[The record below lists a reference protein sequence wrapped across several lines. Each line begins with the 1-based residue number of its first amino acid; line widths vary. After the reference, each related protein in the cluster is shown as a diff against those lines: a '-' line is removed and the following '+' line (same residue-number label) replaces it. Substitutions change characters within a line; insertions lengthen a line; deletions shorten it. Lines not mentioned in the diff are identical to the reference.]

1 MNWKNNCLLFAGAA
15 AGAFSIKAADPR
27 PNIILFVVDDMG
39 VMDTSLPFLTDG
51 EGNGVEYP
59 LNRRYRTPNMERLA
73 ERGMRFSTF
82 YAQSVSSPSRV
93 SLLTGQNAARHRTT
107 NWIRSEERNS
117 GPFDPADWNWDGL
130 DSSVPTLPKLLQKD
144 GYRTIHVGKA
154 HLGRIG
160 SDGEDPRNLGYDVN
174 IAGSSIGEPGSYF
187 GENGYGLTGGYKP
200 RAVPGLDKY
209 HGTDTFL
216 TEALTREAME
226 AIDRTVEEGK
236 PMFMCLSHYAVHN
249 PFESDPRF
257 IGNYTDPAYSTSANG
272 YATLI
277 EGMDKSLGDI
287 MDHLEKRGIADNTL
301 LIFMGD
307 NGSDAPLGDAKGH
320 YSSAPLRGKKGSEY
334 EGGVRAPFIVAWAQP
349 DSTSEVQKRLPVKS
363 GAIQRQLATIMDV
376 YPTVLDLAGIEKPAD
391 HITDGVNLAPQL
403 VSDSASGRPEIFMMH
418 FPHEHRGSYFTTYR
432 DGDWKLIYRYNP
444 ARPEHPVYE
453 LYNLSADPWE
463 IHDLSTENA
472 EKTVEMTKA
481 MASKLMEEGGQYPVD
496 KDGKELRPVI

>member
-1 MNWKNNCLLFAGAA
+1 MILKQGGALLAGVATAA
-15 AGAFSIKAADPR
+15 FPMRAADPR

-39 VMDTSLPFLTDG
+39 VMDTSLPFLTDE
-51 EGNGVEYP
+51 EGKQKEFP

-73 ERGMRFSTF
+73 EKGMRFSTF

-117 GPFDPADWNWDGL
+117 GPYDPADWNWDGL
-130 DSSVPTLPKLLQKD
+130 DSKVPTLPKLLKEG

-160 SDGEDPRNLGYDVN
+160 SEGEDPRNLGYEVN

-187 GENGYGLTGGYKP
+187 GENSYGLTGGYKP
-200 RAVPGLDKY
+200 RAVPGLEKY
-209 HGTDTFL
+209 HGSDIFL
-216 TEALTREAME
+216 TEALTREAIG
-226 AIDRTVEEGK
+226 AIDETIEEGR
-236 PMFMCLSHYAVHN
+236 PLFMCLSHYAVHN

-257 IGNYTDPAYSTSANG
+257 IGNYTDSTYSASANG

-301 LIFMGD
+301 LIFLGD

-334 EGGVRAPFIVAWAQP
+334 EGGVRAPFIVAWAAP
-349 DSTSEVQKRLPVKS
+349 DSTSAVQDRLPVKQ
-363 GAIQRQLATIMDV
+363 GGIQRQLATIMDI
-376 YPTVLDLAGIEKPAD
+376 YPTVLDVAGIIKPAD
-391 HITDGVNLAPQL
+391 HPVDGVNLAPQL
-403 VSDSASGRPEIFMMH
+403 ISDSSSCRPEIFMMH

-432 DGDWKLIYRYNP
+432 DGNWKLIYRYNP
-444 ARPEHPVYE
+444 ARPQHPVYE
-453 LYNLSADPWE
+453 LYNLATDPWE
-463 IHDLSTENA
+463 IHDLSTEEP
-472 EKTVEMTKA
+472 EKTIEMTKSMSA
-481 MASKLMEEGGQYPVD
+481 RLKEEGAQFPVD
-496 KDGKELRPVI
+496 KEGNPLTPVI